1 MKIFLSYINNSKT
14 HLKEFEVAEGSTVK
28 DLLEHNEVRHLI
40 KKQQNHDYKIGV
52 NGEILDGKFFPKPDK
67 YRLNEG
73 ERVEF
78 YGPLKVDPKENR
90 KKRSS

>member
-14 HLKEFEVAEGSTVK
+14 HLKEFEVAEGSTVQ

-52 NGEILDGKFFPKPDK
+52 NGEG
-67 YRLNEG
+67 
-73 ERVEF
+73 
-78 YGPLKVDPKENR
+78 
-90 KKRSS
+90 